1 MRKGIILAIGGLL
14 LLAGCGNQDK
24 GAGIPVGPKWKGEPY
39 RLELDAKAAKPTPAG
54 VNIPPIHFTANPDAL
69 VTRVLLVLK
78 VNGSGAAGAAPVD
91 KLLIGNAVDIKG
103 ANGSLPGDYLDRAR
117 KGLSEYLETNCIKGN
132 VDVSVALAR
141 SSLVP
146 TATVAQ
152 ADDKRLSDWLPIE
165 FVYKNPHSKCK

>member
-14 LLAGCGNQDK
+14 LLAGCGSQDK

-39 RLELDAKAAKPTPAG
+39 RLAFDNKAAKPNPTEIT
-54 VNIPPIHFTANPDAL
+54 IPPINFTANPDAL

-78 VNGSGAAGAAPVD
+78 VNASGADAAPVE

-103 ANGSLPGDYLDRAR
+103 ANGTLPADYLDRAK
-117 KGLSEYLETNCIKGN
+117 KGLSEYLETNCMKGK

-165 FVYKNPHSKCK
+165 LVYKNPHSKCK